1 MRALLIVLLLLP
13 ALADLRSEVL
23 AASQA
28 FEQAGLKATRISEVY
43 PYVTRASVV
52 YLRGLTSDKQTK
64 WLKMLQTVT
73 RMERE
78 RGVLPLVDAQISGNK
93 ATLIFSEKQSKEV
106 LTKEVKLLLEDQV
119 WKVDVTGYTI

>member
-13 ALADLRSEVL
+13 ALADLRSEAL

-28 FEQAGLKATRISEVY
+28 FEEAGLKARAISEVY

-52 YLRGLTSDKQTK
+52 MLRGLTSEKQSK
-64 WLKMLQTVT
+64 WLHMLQTVT

-78 RGVLPLVDAQISGNK
+78 RGVLPLVDARISGNK
-93 ATLIFSEKQSKEV
+93 ATLLFSEKQSKEV